1 MDTIADLLSQ
11 IKNAYM
17 AQKLEVITGWSKMR
31 ESLLMVLASLGFI
44 EEVKVEKNDKKRK
57 ILKVKLKYDS
67 KGRPVLTEVKRVSK
81 PGCRIYTTAQKIPYV
96 LGGLG
101 SVIISTSKGIMTGK
115 EAKEKNLGGEIIC
128 KIY

>member
-1 MDTIADLLSQ
+1 MDKIADLLSQ

-17 AQKLEVITGWSKMR
+17 AKKVEVITDWSKVR
-31 ESLLMVLASLGFI
+31 EDLLRVVDDLGFI
-44 EEVKVEKNDKKRK
+44 EEFKVEKNDKKRK
-57 ILKVKLKYDS
+57 ILKIKLRYDP

-81 PGCRIYTTAQKIPYV
+81 PGCRIYTTAQKIPFV

-115 EAKEKNLGGEIIC
+115 KAREKNLGGEIIC
-128 KIY
+128 KVY